1 MKKPPEGGFLLG
13 PVFRTRK
20 ARAGTQCARSRISGA
35 SRRKGR
41 RAAQHPGHESV
52 LFGAIAYRAHS
63 RQNTAK
69 RSPRNSPEDTMGT
82 AITFKRPDGKDA
94 AGYLANAA
102 RGNAPGVVV
111 IQEWWGLSDQI
122 KGLCDRFALAGFDA
136 LAPDLYKGK
145 VVPYHDTDS
154 ANKEMNSL
162 DFMDATTQTV
172 RGAAQYLSRN
182 GAKVG
187 LTGFCL
193 GGAVTIIGATKIPE
207 LAAGVV
213 FYGIPPEQAAKP
225 ADVKIPLQA
234 HFANKDDWC
243 TPELVNGFE
252 KAMKAAGKSLEL
264 FRYDAEHAFVNEQ
277 RQAVHD
283 REAAELAWG
292 RATEFFRKHL
302 G

>member
-1 MKKPPEGGFLLG
+1 
-13 PVFRTRK
+13 
-20 ARAGTQCARSRISGA
+20 
-35 SRRKGR
+35 
-41 RAAQHPGHESV
+41 
-52 LFGAIAYRAHS
+52 
-63 RQNTAK
+63 
-69 RSPRNSPEDTMGT
+69 MGT
-82 AITFKRPDGKDA
+82 SISFKRPDGKDA
-94 AGYLANAA
+94 GGYLVNAE

-111 IQEWWGLSDQI
+111 IQEWWGLSEQI

-136 LAPDLYKGK
+136 LAPDLYNGK
-145 VVPYHDTDS
+145 VVPYHDTD
-154 ANKEMNSL
+154 AATKEMNSL

-172 RGAAQYLSRN
+172 RGAVQYLARN

-207 LAAGVV
+207 LSAGVV

-225 ADVKIPLQA
+225 EDVKIPLQA

-252 KAMKAAGKSLEL
+252 KAMKAAGKQLEL

-277 RQAVHD
+277 RQSVHD
-283 REAAELAWG
+283 RAAAELAWG
-292 RATEFFRKHL
+292 RATEFFKKHL